1 MRMDKGLFETLL
13 NKTESE
19 ELDFKSE
26 QYKLDTEEQKAEFIK
41 DVLAFANAW
50 KTSDA
55 YIICGVIK
63 GDGRAYQPKG
73 IDHHLEE
80 NNLQQLVCSKTNKP
94 PKFRYEPF
102 IYEGKEF
109 GIVIIDKQQDRP
121 IYLIKNFGR
130 LKANEVYIRR
140 GSSTAVASPDEI
152 KKMGEYSLAVEPP
165 VLNIQLKNK
174 ENGTIIEKD
183 AFLKSTLLT
192 FKNQPTKSES
202 STKMT
207 TTKEVQNQVSS
218 FNQTDKALT
227 EKIKEST
234 EELSKS
240 LVELSKSLEAI
251 KYDPDYTE
259 KLKNYLQAKK
269 IFTPISFIVQNIGAS
284 TAYDVKTEV
293 RIKKLEYLE
302 IFISYHFLK
311 PPSKNRFYFSEL
323 TLPIFNKDIEKSIV
337 FEETEDEYLF
347 GIKFGKIQP
356 KDTLESEGFLY
367 IGAFTPL
374 EFEMY
379 TKTFADNLPNPIEK
393 TFNFK
398 VEVNEE
404 KFYLNEEEHKP

>member
-1 MRMDKGLFETLL
+1 MDKGLFETLL

-55 YIICGVIK
+55 YIICGVLEK
-63 GDGRAYQPKG
+63 DGRAENIEKV
-73 IDHHLEE
+73 DHHLED

-94 PKFRYEPF
+94 PRFTYEPF
-102 IYEGKEF
+102 TYEEKELGIIIIYK
-109 GIVIIDKQQDRP
+109 DQDRP
-121 IYLIKNFGR
+121 IYLRKNFGW

-140 GSSTAVASPDEI
+140 GSSTGIASPDEI
-152 KKMGEYSLAVEPP
+152 KKMGEYSLAVEIP

-183 AFLKSTLLT
+183 AFLKSTILYFEDLID
-192 FKNQPTKSES
+192 KPES
-202 STKMT
+202 STEKTKT
-207 TTKEVQNQVSS
+207 TDGGNQASS
-218 FNQTDKALT
+218 FSLIDKALT
-227 EKIKEST
+227 EKIKVST
-234 EELSKS
+234 EA
-240 LVELSKSLEAI
+240 LSKSLEAI
-251 KYDPDYTE
+251 KYDPDYPE
-259 KLKNYLQAKK
+259 KLKHYLQLKK

-302 IFISYHFLK
+302 IFLSYHFLK

-323 TLPIFNKDIEKSIV
+323 TLPIFNKDIEKSII

-356 KDTLESEGFLY
+356 KDTLESKGFLY

-374 EFEMY
+374 EFEMH

-393 TFNFK
+393 TFNFRI
-398 VEVNEE
+398 EVNEE
-404 KFYLNEEEHKP
+404 KFYLNEGEHKP